1 MDCFGGRGLA
11 MLYQASIRLLGDSPK
26 LIHIAEFN
34 SLSRGGGRLCGFE
47 EVRAFILDKIPGK
60 RGEKK
65 RKM

>member
-1 MDCFGGRGLA
+1 
-11 MLYQASIRLLGDSPK
+11 MLYQPNIRLLRDNPK

-47 EVRAFILDKIPGK
+47 EVRAFLLDKIPGK
-60 RGEKK
+60 RGETR